1 MGLFNSQYKDII
13 EFENPTGK
21 LLVYK
26 FQRPSGDNELKQG
39 SQLIVREGQAA
50 VFVKGGELADI
61 MYHGTYSLETGNFP
75 VLTSLE
81 AFPYRFSSPVVS
93 DVYFVSTTQF
103 LDVKW
108 ATKAPV
114 IKRDSELNL
123 VRVRAFGK
131 FAFRVV
137 DVGAFMMEFFGSRQT
152 VLTYD
157 IIQYLASMVSAAFAH
172 TVAESELPVLDLV
185 SQAGA
190 LSREVLKKVN
200 QSAMMLGITFTDVLL
215 EGLSLPEG
223 VERSLDRQTG
233 TNLGGPKS
241 GKLRTLK
248 ALRDEGILTQEEFE
262 AEKKKVLES

>member
-1 MGLFNSQYKDII
+1 
-13 EFENPTGK
+13 
-21 LLVYK
+21 
-26 FQRPSGDNELKQG
+26 
-39 SQLIVREGQAA
+39 
-50 VFVKGGELADI
+50 
-61 MYHGTYSLETGNFP
+61 
-75 VLTSLE
+75 
-81 AFPYRFSSPVVS
+81 
-93 DVYFVSTTQF
+93 
-103 LDVKW
+103 
-108 ATKAPV
+108 
-114 IKRDSELNL
+114 
-123 VRVRAFGK
+123 
-131 FAFRVV
+131 
-137 DVGAFMMEFFGSRQT
+137 MMEFFGSRQT

-185 SQAGA
+185 AQAGA

-200 QSAMMLGITFTDVLL
+200 QSAMMLGITFTDVLI